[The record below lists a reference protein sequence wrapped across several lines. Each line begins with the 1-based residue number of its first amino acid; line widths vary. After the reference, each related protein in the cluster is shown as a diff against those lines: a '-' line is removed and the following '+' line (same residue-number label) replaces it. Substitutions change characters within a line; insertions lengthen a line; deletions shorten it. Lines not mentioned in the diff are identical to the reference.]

1 LQRGRKP
8 AATGFGCANP
18 EETKMFEDLT
28 RRFHAW
34 HMRNVTRHKLSML
47 DDRLLTDMG
56 IRRDRIGDFV
66 AGLGRKGGCK

>member
-1 LQRGRKP
+1 
-8 AATGFGCANP
+8 
-18 EETKMFEDLT
+18 MFEDLT